1 MAFASKRNLSR
12 HEVKQHKLEG
22 PYKCTLCPK
31 TFGKK
36 CELIEHCAKYHEGE
50 KMPLVRSKKIPFRC
64 AVCEVSFVSKDLLL
78 EHKAVAHGLTQR
90 RKRDGKLKM
99 KTGKKPKK
107 LENVD
112 KKEVNENEKAE
123 NKDVDLN
130 TVPLPISKY
139 LLPLQGYTVS

>member
-1 MAFASKRNLSR
+1 MFNFYLFNIFNDCNDCNF
-12 HEVKQHKLEG
+12 VLKL
-22 PYKCTLCPK
+22 K
-31 TFGKK
+31 TFWEKW
-36 CELIEHCAKYHEGE
+36 ELIEHCAKYHEGE

-107 LENVD
+107 LETVD

-123 NKDVDLN
+123 NKDADLD
-130 TVPLPISKY
+130 IQYSIY
-139 LLPLQGYTVS
+139 L

>member
-1 MAFASKRNLSR
+1 M
-12 HEVKQHKLEG
+12 
-22 PYKCTLCPK
+22 
-31 TFGKK
+31 
-36 CELIEHCAKYHEGE
+36 
-50 KMPLVRSKKIPFRC
+50 
-64 AVCEVSFVSKDLLL
+64 SFVSKDLLL

-107 LENVD
+107 LETVD

-139 LLPLQGYTVS
+139 LLPLQGYTVP

>member
-78 EHKAVAHGLTQR
+78 EHKAVAHGLTQCLR
-90 RKRDGKLKM
+90 MPED
-99 KTGKKPKK
+99 
-107 LENVD
+107 
-112 KKEVNENEKAE
+112 A
-123 NKDVDLN
+123 
-130 TVPLPISKY
+130 
-139 LLPLQGYTVS
+139 

>member
-1 MAFASKRNLSR
+1 
-12 HEVKQHKLEG
+12 
-22 PYKCTLCPK
+22 
-31 TFGKK
+31 
-36 CELIEHCAKYHEGE
+36 
-50 KMPLVRSKKIPFRC
+50 MPLVRSKKIPFRC

-112 KKEVNENEKAE
+112 KKEVNEKAE
-123 NKDVDLN
+123 NKDVDLD
-130 TVPLPISKY
+130 TVPLPLSKY
-139 LLPLQGYTVS
+139 LLPLQGYTVP